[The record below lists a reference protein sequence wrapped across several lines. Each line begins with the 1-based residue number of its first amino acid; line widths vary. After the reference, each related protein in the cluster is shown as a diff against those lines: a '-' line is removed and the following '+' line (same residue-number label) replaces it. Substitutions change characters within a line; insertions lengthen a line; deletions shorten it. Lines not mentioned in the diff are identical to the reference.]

1 MFVKSAKIALFT
13 VTNFNVDTSY
23 RYKLTNKLILNI
35 MKTLKS
41 IMLGLVLLV
50 VCGAAKATGID
61 AEKLTKNYA
70 INTYIDAMSRGRLSG
85 LKDVLAPDASF
96 SMLRGKSVMS
106 FNKADML
113 EFLQSNKNVEQ
124 ACTVNT
130 SVVESNADISIVKV
144 DMQFDGFVRS
154 NYVTLASTGDGWKI
168 TNVYSVFK

>member
-1 MFVKSAKIALFT
+1 
-13 VTNFNVDTSY
+13 
-23 RYKLTNKLILNI
+23 

-85 LKDVLAPDASF
+85 LTDVLAPDAAF
-96 SMLRGKSVMS
+96 SMLRGTKVQSYS
-106 FNKADML
+106 KAEMINYL
-113 EFLQSNKNVEQ
+113 KENRNVEQ
-124 ACTVNT
+124 TCTINT
-130 SVVESNADISIVKV
+130 TIVESNADISLVKV
-144 DMQFDGFVRS
+144 DMKFDGFVRS
-154 NYVTLASTGDGWKI
+154 NYVTLANTGDGWKI